1 MIDPVS
7 TWKSTMAALV
17 PSADPDAALTEFA
30 KWVDERVT
38 NKMSVVG
45 VYKSDSTESNVFEFN
60 KAVFEA
66 QLKATCVPTTDVSAA
81 ASKFADAWEMAILA
95 STMPIAPG
103 FFASP
108 PPPVVNPA
116 TQWSD
121 VTSSLINP
129 LSITAAKIILVAGLT
144 SSMPT
149 SDPNNSGFPAAFRNA
164 FMALKVDIV
173 GLNSASP
180 AAPFA
185 LPGAPVA

>member
-45 VYKSDSTESNVFEFN
+45 VSKSNGTESNVFEFN
-60 KAVFEA
+60 KDVFEA
-66 QLKATCVPTTDVSAA
+66 QLKSTCAPTTDVSAA

-95 STMPIAPG
+95 SKMPIAPG
-103 FFASP
+103 FYINP
-108 PPPVVNPA
+108 PPAPTPA
-116 TQWSD
+116 TQWS
-121 VTSSLINP
+121 VVAAVINP
-129 LSITAAKIILVAGLT
+129 ASITAAKIILVAGMT

-173 GLNSASP
+173 GMDSTVPTPVPL
-180 AAPFA
+180 A